1 MSNKRLV
8 YGSKGGRITVWILG
22 ILLLVFGVALLL
34 CYFFWNNG
42 DMGMDESLLGCFA
55 VVLGILDIVLLIRSK
70 KLMEAIE
77 EAEEEEE
84 VEKDLEEGDASEFEE
99 LAGEPYERIVIN
111 PTRINEPDGSVL
123 IYRDKG
129 VLVYDKVKI
138 PLDNVKDV
146 SFSNV
151 AMAYLP
157 TSYDILLTMND
168 GFVLHI
174 PAGMDMMQVQE
185 NMMKLQKALF
195 AE

>member
-1 MSNKRLV
+1 
-8 YGSKGGRITVWILG
+8 
-22 ILLLVFGVALLL
+22 
-34 CYFFWNNG
+34 
-42 DMGMDESLLGCFA
+42 
-55 VVLGILDIVLLIRSK
+55 
-70 KLMEAIE
+70 MEAIE

>member
-34 CYFFWNNG
+34 CYFLWNNG
-42 DMGMDESLLGCFA
+42 DMGKDELILGCFA